1 MYEKAH
7 ASLKFIRYYIALML
21 PYVRGTVDVGTL
33 NYIAI
38 DILVNEAKKDNRNY
52 FIELE
57 TYMKSWRLQKEFEGK
72 KPDYS
77 ILSNR
82 EKAFIIMI
90 IHSLFMDGCYLC
102 DSDSFDR
109 YKSKVFNI
117 HFNKVDDYFDNVV
130 IGQNIFL
137 NNTRIV

>member
-38 DILVNEAKKDNRNY
+38 DILVSEAKKDNRNY
-52 FIELE
+52 FMELE

-72 KPDYS
+72 KPDYN
-77 ILSNR
+77 ILNNR
-82 EKAFIIMI
+82 EKTFIIMI

-102 DSDSFDR
+102 DSNSFDR

-117 HFNKVDDYFDNVV
+117 NFNKVDDYFDSIVM
-130 IGQNIFL
+130 GRNIFL

>member
-38 DILVNEAKKDNRNY
+38 DILVSEAKKDNRNY
-52 FIELE
+52 FMELE
-57 TYMKSWRLQKEFEGK
+57 TYMKSWRLQKEFEGRK
-72 KPDYS
+72 ADYNT
-77 ILSNR
+77 LSNR

-102 DSDSFDR
+102 DSNSFDR
-109 YKSKVFNI
+109 YKSKVFN
-117 HFNKVDDYFDNVV
+117 KTQDYFDSV
-130 IGQNIFL
+130 IMGMNIFL

>member
-21 PYVRGTVDVGTL
+21 PYVKGTIDVGTL

-38 DILVNEAKKDNRNY
+38 DILLREAEKDNRNY
-52 FIELE
+52 FTELN
-57 TYMKSWRLQKEFEGK
+57 TYMKSWRMQKEFEGR
-72 KPDYS
+72 KPNYN

-90 IHSLFMDGCYLC
+90 IHSLFMEGCYLC
-102 DSDSFDR
+102 DSNSFDR

-117 HFNKVDDYFDNVV
+117 HFSRSSDYFDTVV
-130 IGQNIFL
+130 VGRNIFL
-137 NNTRIV
+137 NNTRI

>member
-38 DILVNEAKKDNRNY
+38 DILVSEAKKDNRNY
-52 FIELE
+52 FMELE
-57 TYMKSWRLQKEFEGK
+57 TYMKSWRLQKEFEGRE
-72 KPDYS
+72 PDYTT
-77 ILSNR
+77 LNNR

-102 DSDSFDR
+102 DSNSFDR

-117 HFNKVDDYFDNVV
+117 NFNKVNGYFDSVV
-130 IGQNIFL
+130 MGRNIFL

>member
-33 NYIAI
+33 NYIAV
-38 DILVNEAKKDNRNY
+38 DILVRETERHNRNY
-52 FIELE
+52 FMELN
-57 TYMKSWRLQKEFEGK
+57 TYMRSWRLQKEFEER
-72 KPDYS
+72 KPDYTT
-77 ILSNR
+77 LSNR

-90 IHSLFMDGCYLC
+90 IHSLFMDGVYLC
-102 DSDSFDR
+102 NSDSFDR

-117 HFNKVDDYFDNVV
+117 HFNKVDDYFNSVV
-130 IGQNIFL
+130 MGRNIFL
-137 NNTRIV
+137 NNTRI